1 MQYGGR
7 SNCVGTEAP
16 ENGQKQGSARTF
28 ETIENTGSGPLTLT
42 FDYRPMLAVGL
53 PKPPLAEN
61 FDFEVGRFRYRCP
74 RTFLAPQCCSMAKS
88 SWETGSVESFNVL
101 LRRARLRGRSTSNAL
116 PATFVAF
123 DLLWH
128 EGLDRTQRPLEKR
141 RSQLRA
147 IVTESER
154 FAVSRV
160 YADRDSGN
168 ECRDRRVALERDTG
182 TALPRTSS

>member
-1 MQYGGR
+1 M
-7 SNCVGTEAP
+7 SSDVS
-16 ENGQKQGSARTF
+16 GSA
-28 ETIENTGSGPLTLT
+28 
-42 FDYRPMLAVGL
+42 MLLDGEVIVG
-53 PKPPLAEN
+53 N
-61 FDFEVGRFRYRCP
+61 
-74 RTFLAPQCCSMAKS
+74 
-88 SWETGSVESFNVL
+88 GSVESFNVL
-101 LRRARLRGRSTSNAL
+101 LRRARLHGRSTSNAL

-128 EGLDRTQRPLEKR
+128 EALDRTQRPLEKR

-182 TALPRTSS
+182 NCAASDQLVISNGNPVTRLTLLWDAPVETPALRLGLRHQSQRLSTRPRFARNHRHPADVR